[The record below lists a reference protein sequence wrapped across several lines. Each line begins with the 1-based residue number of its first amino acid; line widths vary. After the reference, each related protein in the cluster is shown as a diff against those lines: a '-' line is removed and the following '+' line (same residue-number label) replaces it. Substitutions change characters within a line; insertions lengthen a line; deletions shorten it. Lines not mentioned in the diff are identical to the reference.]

1 MKKWLVLATLALA
14 SVSDVSLG
22 ADMAPPKAGKV
33 EILPLSNVKPGMQA
47 TAWTVFQGT
56 DPEPMPVEIV
66 GVWKNYL
73 GPRQDVILC
82 KLGGKGKVTGVA
94 AGMSGSPVYFDG
106 KLMGAISLR
115 MGVFS
120 PDAIC
125 GITPIESMLE
135 IQEFDKSRPVDA
147 RTPDKLADALEVP
160 GAPGGQRASLLSAGV
175 QPIDTPMMFSGFNS
189 SVLKQFEPVFSQM
202 GVTAVQGGAAAGKLS
217 AKPAPGWEK
226 SLNPGE
232 AVSGVLVSGD
242 MSATGM
248 GTVTYNDGKRILA
261 FGHPFYNLGPIDMPM
276 AKSQILMV
284 FGSTYQPTKFG
295 SATEVVGALK
305 QDRYTGIMGELGA
318 EAPTVPVHVRVRS
331 LGAGGMVMRQK
342 DLNFNVFVHQK
353 WTPLL
358 MNMTLA
364 NSLQEMNEFAD
375 EITYRVSGDVQL
387 AGSQQLHV
395 STVQTGSDAMAP
407 VPLTVGAWWGDKF
420 TRLFENNVT
429 TPDLKQVECTV
440 DLLPDRRIMAVDTAW
455 TPSAEVTAGTEI
467 PVRVF
472 LRPYRGER
480 VERNITVKIPA
491 DLPRGEHR
499 ILLSDSVT
507 LNRLQS
513 AAVSSNRYLDV
524 PEVVSLLNQE
534 RGNNRL
540 YVSVVQ
546 RRPTYYSEDKTL
558 PALPL
563 SVLNVLQSQKSAGR
577 ALTGIAES
585 AEEELSI
592 PFDQMVTGSFSL
604 PIIVR

>member
-1 MKKWLVLATLALA
+1 MKKWLAFATLALA
-14 SVSDVSLG
+14 GVSLA
-22 ADMAPPKAGKV
+22 ADMAAPKAGKT
-33 EILPLSNVKPGMQA
+33 EILPLKEVKPGMQA
-47 TAWTVFQGT
+47 TAWTVFSGT
-56 DPEPMPVEIV
+56 QPEPMPVEIV

-82 KLGGKGKVTGVA
+82 KLGGKGKETGVA
-94 AGMSGSPVYFDG
+94 SGMSGSPVYFAG

-120 PDAIC
+120 PEAIC

-135 IQEFDKSRPVDA
+135 IQEYDTSRPA
-147 RTPDKLADALEVP
+147 GASTPDKVAALSDLPEVP
-160 GAPGGQRASLLSAGV
+160 AEIRKNLLSGGV
-175 QPIDTPMMFSGFNS
+175 QFIDTPMTFSGFS
-189 SVLKQFEPVFSQM
+189 SAVLKQFEPVFSQM
-202 GVTAVQGGAAAGKLS
+202 GVTAVQGGASAGDLS

-261 FGHPFYNLGPIDMPM
+261 FGHPFYNLGPINMPM
-276 AKSQILMV
+276 AKSEIMMV
-284 FGSTYQPTKFG
+284 FSSSYQPTKFG

-331 LGAGGMVMRQK
+331 IGAAGTVIGQK

-364 NSLQEMNEFAD
+364 NSLQQMNEFAD
-375 EITYRVSGDVQL
+375 EITYRLSGDVQL
-387 AGSQQLHV
+387 AGSQKLHV
-395 STVQTGSDAMAP
+395 STVQAGSDAMAP
-407 VPLTVGAWWGDKF
+407 VPLTLGAWWGDKF
-420 TRLFENNVT
+420 TRLFQNNVT

-455 TPSAEVTAGTEI
+455 TPSSEVAAGVEI
-467 PVRVF
+467 PVKVF

-480 VERNITVKIPA
+480 IERNLTVKIPD
-491 DLPRGEHR
+491 DLPKGEHR
-499 ILLSDSVT
+499 ILLSDAVT

-513 AAVSSNRYLDV
+513 AAVSANRYLDL
-524 PEVVSLLNQE
+524 PETVSLLNQE
-534 RGNNRL
+534 RENNRL

-558 PALPL
+558 PALPP
-563 SVLNVLQSQKSAGR
+563 SVLNVLQGQRSAGR

-585 AEEELSI
+585 AEEEFSI

-604 PIIVR
+604 PITVR